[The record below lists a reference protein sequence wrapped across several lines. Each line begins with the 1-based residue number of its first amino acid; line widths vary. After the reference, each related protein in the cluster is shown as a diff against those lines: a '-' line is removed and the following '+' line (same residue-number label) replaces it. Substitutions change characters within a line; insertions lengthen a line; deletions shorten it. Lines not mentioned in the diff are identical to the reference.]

1 MKVEVETNSEG
12 REDVELEGD
21 DWGHKRDGRD
31 HISYWRE
38 TGPHIENLQL
48 MELCQWDGKIQ
59 TSWCRE
65 TDANSW
71 ADEILPLRWK
81 NLWTS

>member
-1 MKVEVETNSEG
+1 MKVEKILNQKEMIEAIREMVETTFLIGE
-12 REDVELEGD
+12 R
-21 DWGHKRDGRD
+21 
-31 HISYWRE
+31 
-38 TGPHIENLQL
+38 HIENLQL

-71 ADEILPLRWK
+71 ADEILPLRCK
-81 NLWTS
+81 NL